1 MNLKVSDYLH
11 TSGSH
16 YRADDKMRYR
26 MIYATRTG
34 TIACFP
40 SDVVSQLENGQAD
53 AISEEHLKDLKDIQA
68 VVDADIDE
76 LNFVLNRQRRSNHSL
91 ATRNYV
97 LMPSS
102 YCNMGCS
109 YCGQLHKAG
118 KLPDS
123 HREAVAKRVLAGINE
138 ESTEKVNISWF
149 GGEPMAGYPVIVD
162 LSKQFIAECER
173 LGKPYSSKMVTNGSL
188 LTLAKVR
195 ELYLDCQVSYIE
207 ITLDGPARIHDA
219 HRPLK
224 KGGGSFDYIVS
235 VLKQILDDEDLR
247 CMHIRLRTNVD
258 VNNREWVDEY
268 IDLMAEHE
276 FFQDHLDFN
285 IVPVYS
291 WGNDVSDIEVE
302 RSEFSKLQVAWYQR
316 MIDLGL
322 HVSVLPDSMVGTV
335 CSATALRSEV
345 ISSSGNVFSCT
356 EHPLVPQHEAADS
369 LGKVKQLPLTVR
381 PVGPY
386 DDWTETVESGKTW
399 CATCK
404 LLPVCGGAC
413 PKQWDEGNPPCPS
426 YKFTVQERFD
436 LIAEMNG
443 LQVCS

>member
-1 MNLKVSDYLH
+1 MKLKVSDYLH

-16 YRADDKMRYR
+16 YRADDESRYR

-34 TIACFP
+34 TVACFP
-40 SDVVSQLENGQAD
+40 SDVVTQLENGQAD
-53 AISEEHLKDLKDIQA
+53 AITEEHLKDLKDIQA
-68 VVDADIDE
+68 VVDAEIDE

-97 LMPSS
+97 LLPSG

-109 YCGQLHKAG
+109 YCGQLHKPG

-123 HREAVAKRVLAGINE
+123 HRDAVAKRVLAGINE
-138 ESTEKVNISWF
+138 ETTEKVNVSWF
-149 GGEPMAGYPVIVD
+149 GGEPMVGYPVIVD
-162 LSKQFIAECER
+162 LSQQFIAECER
-173 LGKPYSSKMVTNGSL
+173 LGKPYTSKIVTNGSL
-188 LTLAKVR
+188 LTHDKAR
-195 ELYLDCQVSYIE
+195 ELYLDCRVSYIE

-224 KGGGSFDYIVS
+224 KGGGSFDHIVS
-235 VLKQILDDEDLR
+235 VVKQILDDEELG
-247 CMHIRLRTNVD
+247 CLHIRFRTNVD

-268 IDLMAEHE
+268 IDLMAENE
-276 FFQDHLDFN
+276 FFHDHVDFN

-291 WGNDVSDIEVE
+291 WSNDVSDIEIE

-322 HVSVLPDSMVGTV
+322 HVSVLPESMVGTV

-356 EHPLVPQHEAADS
+356 EHPLVPQHEMSDS

-386 DDWTETVESGKTW
+386 DDWTETVEAGKTW

-413 PKQWDEGNPPCPS
+413 PKQWDEGNPPCPT
-426 YKFTVQERFD
+426 YKFTMQERFD